1 MSGILDGV
9 KVVDMGH
16 VVAVP
21 AAGAILSDWGADVIK
36 IEPLTGDMLRGL
48 ARFKIEGDKITLDTS
63 VSWSFQL
70 LNRNKKSLALNLK
83 TNAGVK
89 ILQQL
94 VKKADVFISN
104 YETGALQKL
113 HCDYPTLSKVNPAIV
128 YGTLTG
134 YGTEGPDREKRGFDF
149 SAAWAR
155 TGAQYLIGEVGS
167 PPPPQRGGMM
177 DTVTAGHIVAGIL
190 AALLHKEKT
199 GLGQK
204 IEFSLY
210 QTGVWILSG
219 DIEAALNGTPLPQRD
234 RTMSTNPI
242 FNSYRTKDDRWVWL
256 AMLQSEIS
264 WGDFC
269 RAIERP
275 ELEKDVKFKNMEARG
290 LNCKEL
296 VKIIDG
302 IIASRTYSEWEK
314 RFKDNNCI
322 FEKVQTPTEVANDPQ
337 AIANNFFADIN
348 IHGVA
353 EGKLLNSP
361 VKFHQNP
368 ASIKSPAPEIGQHSE
383 EVLLELGYS
392 WEDIA
397 GLKEQKVIL

>member
-1 MSGILDGV
+1 MAGILEGV

-48 ARFKIEGDKITLDTS
+48 ARFKIINGEIILDTS

-83 TNAGVK
+83 SDAGVK
-89 ILQQL
+89 IMHQL
-94 VKKADVFISN
+94 VQKADVFMSN

-113 HCDYPTLSKVNPAIV
+113 RCDYSTLSKVNPAIV
-128 YGTLTG
+128 YATLTG
-134 YGTEGPDREKRGFDF
+134 YGTEGPDKEKRGFDF

-155 TGAQYLIGEVGS
+155 TGAQYQIGEVGS

-177 DTVTAGHIVAGIL
+177 DRVTAGHMVAGIL

-199 GLGQK
+199 GKGQK

-210 QTGVWILSG
+210 HTGVWIVAD
-219 DIEAALNGTPLPQRD
+219 DIQAALAGSPLPQRD

-242 FNSYRTKDDRWVWL
+242 FNSYRTKDGRWLWL

-269 RAIERP
+269 RAIEKP
-275 ELEKDVKFKNMEARG
+275 ELENDARFKNMEVRG

-302 IIASRTYSEWEK
+302 VIASRDYVEWEK
-314 RFKDNNCI
+314 RFKQNNCI

-337 AIANNFFADIN
+337 AIANNFYADIQ
-348 IHGVA
+348 IPGVA

-361 VKFHQNP
+361 VKFRQNP
-368 ASIKSPAPEIGQHSE
+368 ASIKSPAPEIGQNTE
-383 EVLLELGYS
+383 EVLLELGYN